1 MHYRFNKSSKTEE
14 KINQSPII
22 AYPLQNSLTNQ
33 LKIAPDII
41 SRPFSEKF
49 ASKVTFSGFFT
60 KKYYYKNRLYY
71 YENIG
76 NMSWAFY

>member
-1 MHYRFNKSSKTEE
+1 MHYRFNESSKTEE
-14 KINQSPII
+14 KANLSPKI

-33 LKIAPDII
+33 EKIAPDIV
-41 SRPFSEKF
+41 SKPFSEKF

-76 NMSWAFY
+76 EM